1 LSIILLTKIAFW
13 VISQKNLNHAR
24 GRNVMG
30 DYKEAV
36 LQEASR
42 ILAYI
47 LKEELNDL
55 HSQELVGPL
64 TEVAEEFGE
73 K

>member
-1 LSIILLTKIAFW
+1 
-13 VISQKNLNHAR
+13 
-24 GRNVMG
+24 MG